1 MWRCFIVLHLF
12 WVFSWFSL
20 YHKIKLTQCPG
31 FVETQIPT
39 HFQTLKNKNLFYQ
52 ILGGYRLRHLTWK
65 STKPSTLWYPDSRRN
80 VKWNSC
86 QKDKWKGL
94 LTYCPNCQFC
104 NNYQNLKL
112 RFDFSCCNKKPKKFC
127 MILGSKRNWENILY
141 QMEQRNNEIIES
153 VLDMKAAMA
162 DTCSKIHTLSL

>member
-1 MWRCFIVLHLF
+1 MQKYRGT
-12 WVFSWFSL
+12 SS
-20 YHKIKLTQCPG
+20 KICWDYTVKS
-31 FVETQIPT
+31 IA
-39 HFQTLKNKNLFYQ
+39 NSQ
-52 ILGGYRLRHLTWK
+52 ILKTSFIKCLFLEDTGCVIWHESQQNLPH
-65 STKPSTLWYPDSRRN
+65 SRRN
-80 VKWNSC
+80 VTWNSC

-112 RFDFSCCNKKPKKFC
+112 RFDLPCYDKKPKKFC